1 MKRAEA
7 PRANS
12 MRRRGGT
19 EGERRKRKGQEE
31 EEEEEEVR
39 PKGRANRVR
48 LLLPPGP
55 LTLTYHLYD
64 GVGLGLQLPDGR
76 LDAASR
82 PEAPG
87 TCRQRSA
94 PHRTPTPVRAR
105 GEGGPR
111 SPPNPPQ

>member
-1 MKRAEA
+1 M
-7 PRANS
+7 
-12 MRRRGGT
+12 
-19 EGERRKRKGQEE
+19 
-31 EEEEEEVR
+31 R

-55 LTLTYHLYD
+55 LALTYHLYD

-87 TCRQRSA
+87 TCRQPSA
-94 PHRTPTPVRAR
+94 PQKPTAW
-105 GEGGPR
+105 GGGGIKGGGPPR
-111 SPPNPPQ
+111 PPASPAALPRRPACLAFL